1 MFRYIW
7 CVLLIMALLVG
18 CAGKNEGKTKN
29 YDPKNDPALHI
40 EHYEKLT
47 ALIGTERLAALK
59 ELGYE
64 LSDTTFEHW
73 WHLEL
78 PMKATIADVS
88 FTVHLS
94 IEDRKDDG
102 PERLQSFS
110 YQKYYQYSTEKELAI
125 QEIMA
130 VCKELNEKLG
140 APDAVDSWN
149 DQVEEEAATELDHE
163 IPAWQSEEQLREI
176 LDHNFGWGGDIMRWD
191 VTGYCT
197 DNYKQFAESK
207 GWELTDVIW
216 IDIQRVG
223 EDSIQFIIYF

>member
-1 MFRYIW
+1 
-7 CVLLIMALLVG
+7 
-18 CAGKNEGKTKN
+18 
-29 YDPKNDPALHI
+29 
-40 EHYEKLT
+40 
-47 ALIGTERLAALK
+47 
-59 ELGYE
+59 
-64 LSDTTFEHW
+64 
-73 WHLEL
+73 
-78 PMKATIADVS
+78 MKATIADVS

-149 DQVEEEAATELDHE
+149 DQLEEEAATELDHE

>member
-1 MFRYIW
+1 
-7 CVLLIMALLVG
+7 
-18 CAGKNEGKTKN
+18 
-29 YDPKNDPALHI
+29 
-40 EHYEKLT
+40 
-47 ALIGTERLAALK
+47 
-59 ELGYE
+59 
-64 LSDTTFEHW
+64 
-73 WHLEL
+73 
-78 PMKATIADVS
+78 MKATIADVS

-94 IEDRKDDG
+94 IEDRKDDA

-110 YQKYYQYSTEKELAI
+110 YQKDYQYPTEKELAI

-140 APDAVDSWN
+140 PPDAVDSWN
-149 DQVEEEAATELDHE
+149 DQLEEEAATELDQE
-163 IPAWQSEEQLREI
+163 IPTWQSEEQLRDI